1 MSDEILDKEE
11 SRLITDR
18 NMKTFICLAA
28 VMKSCDID
36 GDTICL
42 QKHEFFVDI
51 NNDVIIDMNPE
62 IPFGNRIYE
71 WKQFTDKSP
80 NNIPLLVA
88 ANSEEEARSL
98 ISEVWDDDDGCGI
111 LREVLKEYIGFGKNK
126 FRFIE

>member
-1 MSDEILDKEE
+1 MSNETSVKE
-11 SRLITDR
+11 SKLITDLSI
-18 NMKTFICLAA
+18 KSFVYIAA

-36 GDTICL
+36 GDVIHI
-42 QKHEFFVDI
+42 QQHEFFVDV
-51 NNDVIIDMNPE
+51 NSDVVIDMNPE
-62 IPFGNRIYE
+62 IPLGNRIYE
-71 WKQFTDKSP
+71 WRQFTDKYP

-126 FRFIE
+126 FRFID